1 MKDMATWLD
10 SLTGRVTMYRLVLLG
25 LLVVLAE
32 SLVVSLLGRIAY
44 QPLPILV
51 SAAVAVVATV
61 ISSRLIGLVFRV
73 KPHTESA
80 IVTGLILAFLFTPL
94 PTASSL
100 GWLAVAGVIASASKF
115 VLAYRGRHVFNPA
128 AVAAV
133 VMSIAVPAVFPSWWV
148 GAPWILP
155 VVVICAFVILHR
167 TRHLT
172 MGVVFVVVATAVV
185 TLTSVSNGATAATAL
200 QNALVSSPVVFFAG
214 FMLSEPL
221 TLPPRRWQQLAL
233 AVVVGALFGV
243 PFHVGPVYGTY
254 ELALVIGN
262 LLAFL
267 VGQRRGIRLALA
279 SKRQLTPTTWELA
292 FTPRKPVR
300 FAAGQYMELSLPH
313 ARADLRGQRR
323 VFSIASARQ
332 DPAVVRFGL
341 TMSTPSSSFKAALL
355 ALEPGAEVAGTS
367 VGGDF
372 TLPRDA
378 AAPLL
383 FVAGGIGITPFV
395 SHLAE
400 LRAAGSSRDVILV
413 YSVPSASGVAYRE
426 ELEALGVPVVLLAPT
441 APDDLPVG
449 WTYGGSGRVT
459 PEFVAG
465 AVPDAAGR
473 RAYVSGPPRLV
484 HAARRALRR
493 AGVRRVT
500 TDAFSGY

>member
-1 MKDMATWLD
+1 MRAAATWLD

-32 SLVVSLLGRIAY
+32 SIVVSLLGKIAY

-51 SAAVAVVATV
+51 SAAVAVAATV
-61 ISSRLIGLVFRV
+61 ISSRLIGLIFRV

-94 PTASSL
+94 LTATSI
-100 GWLAVAGVIASASKF
+100 GWLAVAAVIASASKF

-133 VMSIAVPAVFPSWWV
+133 VMSIAVPSVFPSWWV

-172 MGVVFVVVATAVV
+172 MGIVFFAVATAVV
-185 TLTSVSNGATAATAL
+185 ALTSVSNGATSSMAL
-200 QNALVSSPVVFFAG
+200 QNALLSSPVVFFAG

-233 AVVVGALFGV
+233 AVVVGVVFGV

-262 LLAFL
+262 LLAFF

-300 FAAGQYMELSLPH
+300 FSAGQFMELSLPH
-313 ARADLRGQRR
+313 ARADVKGQRR
-323 VFSIASARQ
+323 VFSIASAGP

-341 TMSTPSSSFKAALL
+341 TTSTPSSSFKTALL
-355 ALEPGAEVAGTS
+355 ALEPGAEIAGTS

-372 TLPRDA
+372 TLPRDGA
-378 AAPLL
+378 TPLL
-383 FVAGGIGITPFV
+383 FVAGGIGITPFI
-395 SHLAE
+395 SHLEE
-400 LRAAGSSRDVILV
+400 LRAASDTRDVVLV
-413 YSVPSASGVAYRE
+413 YSVASASGIAYRD

-441 APDDLPVG
+441 APADLPAG
-449 WTYGGSGRVT
+449 WTYAGSGRID
-459 PEFVAG
+459 EHFVA
-465 AVPDAAGR
+465 ASLADAAR
-473 RAYVSGPPRLV
+473 RHAYVSGPPRLV
-484 HAARRALRR
+484 HSVRQVLRR
-493 AGVRRVT
+493 SGVRRVT